1 MKRFIEGENRFQ
13 STLFPESLEDYIAD
27 DNPVRVID
35 AFVDRLDL
43 KQLGFNRAEP
53 SATGRP
59 AYEPAVMLKIYVY
72 GYLNR
77 LTTTRVLEQETH
89 RNVDLIW
96 LTGRLMPDHKTIG
109 EFRRNNRKAIRR
121 VCAEFVGICR
131 ELKLFEQV
139 IVAIDG
145 SKFKAVNSRDKNFT
159 RKSIKRRMKRLQ
171 EHIDRYLTILDE
183 ADKREPEE
191 HKYTAE
197 ELAEKIASMKQQM
210 GRLQVIEEQVQ
221 AHPDKQVSLTDPDAR
236 SMAKAGG
243 GSTVGYNVQTAVD
256 GENHLIVAH
265 EVTNATTDRS
275 QLAAMAEQAKA
286 ALSEETA
293 AEKTDEAK
301 EGEPEEAL
309 TVVADAGYYKGE
321 EIVECK
327 NNGIKALV
335 PKVDTSGKRGKGQY
349 TRSDFIYD
357 AKHDEYVCP
366 ARQRMTY
373 RFSTEDKGKKMR
385 VYMTRHCASCPL
397 KAKCTTGKER
407 RIKRWEKEHI
417 LEAAEAELKK
427 HPQAMR
433 MRKKIVEHP
442 FGTIKHCMGATHFV
456 MKRLPN
462 VQAEMSLHVL
472 AYNLRRVINIFG
484 VPKLMAELQAA

>member
-35 AFVDRLDL
+35 AFVDGLDL
-43 KQLGFNRAEP
+43 KQLGFERAEP
-53 SATGRP
+53 SDTGRP
-59 AYEPAVMLKIYVY
+59 GYEPAVMLKIYVY

-96 LTGRLMPDHKTIG
+96 LTGRLMPNYKTIG
-109 EFRRNNRKAIRR
+109 EFRRNNRKVVCR

-159 RKSIKRRMKRLQ
+159 RKSIKRRMRRLQ

-183 ADKREPEE
+183 ADKRAPEE
-191 HKYTAE
+191 HKDTAE
-197 ELAEKIASMKQQM
+197 ELAEKIASMKEQM

-256 GENHLIVAH
+256 SESHLIVAH

-275 QLAAMAEQAKA
+275 QLASMAAKA
-286 ALSEETA
+286 KAVLQETSDEATEEA
-293 AEKTDEAK
+293 AE
-301 EGEPEEAL
+301 EGAAEEAL

-321 EIVECK
+321 EIVECHEA
-327 NNGIKALV
+327 GIKALV
-335 PKVDTSGKRGKGQY
+335 PKVDTSGSKAKGRY
-349 TRSDFIYD
+349 SKADFRYD
-357 AKHDEYVCP
+357 AKANEYICP
-366 ARQRMTY
+366 AGERLSY
-373 RFSTEDKGKKMR
+373 RCDSEEKGKTLW
-385 VYMTRHCASCPL
+385 VYWTSRCSDCPL
-397 KAKCTTGKER
+397 KADCTTGKER

-417 LEAAEAELKK
+417 LESAEAELKQQ
-427 HPQAMR
+427 PEAMR
-433 MRKKIVEHP
+433 RRKEIVEHP
-442 FGTIKHCMGATHFV
+442 YATIKHCMGATHFV

-462 VQAEMSLHVL
+462 VRAEMSLHVL
-472 AYNLRRVINIFG
+472 AYNLRRVINIIG
-484 VPKLMAELQAA
+484 VPKLIAELQTA